1 MHKFS
6 VLRVHL
12 LSFQLARITAL
23 AFQVPTLST
32 IRSKSTSI
40 KHFQRDCRIWL
51 DNYTD
56 SEDKVYKSFES
67 RNSVIGNNSYT
78 EIQARRCLCRGS
90 NIHGI
95 SNIWIFYF
103 TMSKCLSYQIKFARD
118 VAYIPVHVSLVANMG
133 YMSHLCRENFDF
145 WDCLFSENINWHF
158 RKKIIKSRS

>member
-1 MHKFS
+1 MQIKFATTMHKFS

-56 SEDKVYKSFES
+56 SEDKVYQSFES
-67 RNSVIGNNSYT
+67 RNSVIGNNSCT
-78 EIQARRCLCRGS
+78 EIQVRRCLCRGS
-90 NIHGI
+90 NIYMASQAFGFSI
-95 SNIWIFYF
+95 SQ
-103 TMSKCLSYQIKFARD
+103 CLNASHTKSNS
-118 VAYIPVHVSLVANMG
+118 PVMWPISLCTLA
-133 YMSHLCRENFDF
+133 
-145 WDCLFSENINWHF
+145 
-158 RKKIIKSRS
+158 